1 MPTIITRGSGSLKN
15 YGFSNNVTPTYA
27 ISYYLIAG
35 GGGGGGNEGGGGGAG
50 GFLRCINNNFFVTPG
65 KSYTI
70 AIGGGG
76 VGGGPGSSPSYL
88 GTSAGN
94 GTNTTVSTSC
104 GATLFNAVGGG
115 SGSTVGNGTGNVG
128 GKTGGSGG
136 GEGGGGGGTHGTH
149 GCGTLG
155 QGNAGAAA
163 YSPAPGA
170 GSGGGG
176 GGACSVGVCGAS
188 GKAGNGGSGA
198 NTSPYVIPA
207 VASAISVGQI
217 VSGNVVFAGGG
228 GGGSAPGITV
238 GAGGSGGGGSGV
250 QSGTGV
256 TGTALTGGGGGGG
269 GGSGGAGGTGG
280 SGAAIISY
288 PSLIQLG
295 TGGSVFNNGANTTGS
310 AAFSG
315 TSQYLTYSPNTSLA
329 FGTNNF
335 TVEAWIYLT
344 ASPTT
349 QYIMDARTS
358 AVTTTW
364 AFGWDVGASS
374 ISQFAWAA
382 YSGSNI
388 TVYDTS
394 TSRFTTNTWYHIAY
408 SRSGTTGNLYVNGV
422 QVATGTDNTNYNTTA
437 ATAYIGSRYSVAY
450 FFQGSISNFRIINGT
465 ALYTSNF
472 TPPSSQLIAV
482 ANTVLLTCQ
491 DSSGTTFHDNSANN
505 YTITGNSNP
514 TISNV
519 QPILTNYTGSLGS
532 TLSGGFATTNAN
544 TFIHVFTTS
553 SSYTA

>member
-1 MPTIITRGSGSLKN
+1 MPTIITRGSGSLTN
-15 YGFSNNVTPTYA
+15 YGFNNNVTPTYA

-136 GEGGGGGGTHGTH
+136 GEGGGGGGSHGTH

-163 YSPAPGA
+163 YSPGPGA

-176 GGACSVGVCGAS
+176 GGAGSVGVCGAS

-238 GAGGSGGGGSGV
+238 GTGGSGGGGSGV

-256 TGTALTGGGGGGG
+256 AGTALTGGGAGGG

-310 AAFSG
+310 VFFNSS
-315 TSQYLTYSPNTSLA
+315 SQYLYLNGPAGLTIGS
-329 FGTNNF
+329 NNF
-335 TVEAWIYLT
+335 TIEAWIN
-344 ASPTT
+344 
-349 QYIMDARTS
+349 
-358 AVTTTW
+358 
-364 AFGWDVGASS
+364 FSS
-374 ISQFAWAA
+374 F
-382 YSGSNI
+382 SGGVIIADFRPLSVNGFYPQLS
-388 TVYDTS
+388 VTS
-394 TSRFTTNTWYHIAY
+394 TGNLSTYINGANQIVGNTTLSINTWYHAAWV
-408 SRSGTTGNLYVNGV
+408 RNNGTSTIYVNGSSV
-422 QVATGTDNTNYNTTA
+422 GSIADTN
-437 ATAYIGSRYSVAY
+437 SYSVGASRPVIATNGY
-450 FFQGSISNFRIINGT
+450 QIGLSSFPGYISNLRVVNGT
-465 ALYTSNF
+465 AIYTGNF
-472 TPPSSQLIAV
+472 TTPTTQLTAV
-482 ANTVLLTCQ
+482 ANTVLLMCQ